1 MLISKTL
8 IKSVILSAYA
18 WISCRGILGNYMLNV
33 IQFFIQSLQ
42 IICLGPI
49 GPISMQFQIVGL
61 EYHTGDS
68 SVLLII
74 SIITTRP
81 KHSTCTSHISVFQH
95 KPSKRVVNY
104 TFHKLL
110 QNKNNLRIR
119 ILYFKSYLASLITS
133 VITFKVF
140 NLHC

>member
-61 EYHTGDS
+61 EYHTGES
-68 SVLLII
+68 SVPPDYFNNNNT
-74 SIITTRP
+74 SKTQYMYITYICL
-81 KHSTCTSHISVFQH
+81 STQAQQ
-95 KPSKRVVNY
+95 KNY